1 VLDFYQTTFNIS
13 LEKTN
18 FQQHFHRINLWF
30 QYFTLSFSLGILYNL
45 KLALDLS
52 PYHILPWYEIIL
64 ANYMSKITKQEHTII
79 TLTKEKCEH

>member
-1 VLDFYQTTFNIS
+1 VFDFYQITFNIS

-18 FQQHFHRINLWF
+18 FQQHFHRISLWS

-45 KLALDLS
+45 ELALDLS
-52 PYHILPWYEIIL
+52 LYYILPWYEIIL

-79 TLTKEKCEH
+79 ALTKEKCEH